1 MQPGDVVDGRFAIE
15 AVAGSGGMGT
25 VFRARDRASGDLVAI
40 KVLRAEAR
48 EARERFVREVRV
60 LAGLRHPGIV
70 RYIADG
76 ATGPSGR
83 DLWLAME
90 WIQGETLGERL
101 IRLALTP
108 AESLEIARRVAEA
121 LGAAHAKGVIHR
133 DIKPSN
139 IMLSG
144 GALESVKVVDFGVA
158 RITDATH
165 MATRTGIM
173 VGTPGYMA
181 PEQARGNREVTAA
194 ADVFAVACVLFEC
207 LTGRHIFVGDNVM
220 AVLAKILL
228 EETPRLRDVRPDL
241 PEALDRLLARALSKQ
256 PELRPRDGMLFA
268 LELSELRQSGRID
281 RGERPPEA
289 EASAALTGTEQRLL
303 CVVLI
308 GGGDAGVTDA
318 TIRTDEAT
326 LASDE
331 REQSPVVGPLRD
343 VAAQHGGNLERLVD
357 GSYVV
362 TLAGGGGASDQA
374 IRAARCALALKVIAP
389 TAPMA
394 LATGRGVM
402 AGGWPVGEAIDRAA
416 RLVAVGIDAVRIDE
430 VTAGLLDS
438 RFDVRGDGAGLTVVG
453 ERDVVEVGRTLL
465 GKPTACVGRDR
476 ELAMLSGLYD
486 ECVGEPIAR
495 AVVVTGA
502 AGVGKSRVRFELL
515 RRIKER
521 GEPVEVWFGRGDPL
535 QAGSTFGMLGP
546 ALRRAAGILDG
557 EPVEVRRKKLR
568 ARVMRHAGPE
578 PRRTIQFLGELIG
591 APFEDDDV
599 ELRAARQDPLLM
611 ADQVRRAFEHLVAL
625 ETAAQPLVIVLED
638 LHWGDLPS
646 VRLID
651 AALRALPD
659 RPWLVLALARPE
671 LAELFPRL
679 WEERGAQHVRLD
691 ELTKKGAEKL
701 VRGVLGPSATDS
713 VVARLVEQA
722 AGNAFYLEEL
732 VRAFVEGKG
741 EAMPATV
748 LAVVQGRLERLEADA
763 RRVLRAA
770 SVYGQ
775 RFWRGA
781 VTALLGGVARDTPAR
796 AWLDELVER
805 ELIAKA
811 PASRFPGEDELYFR
825 HALIREAAYGMLTD
839 ADRQLGH
846 SLAATWL
853 ERAGEG
859 EPIMLAE
866 HHERGGDP
874 AAAIDH
880 YRRASE
886 QALAAGDFAAAAARA
901 ERGVACGAKG
911 EMRGALRLAEA
922 EAHKWIGEH
931 AAALVE
937 GREAMGLSPPGGAR
951 WFAAAGEAAEA
962 AGKLGDVET
971 LTAIGQ
977 ALREASRRP
986 ACKLAAR
993 ATPIAHAAFQL
1004 FNIGRYELAQALLD
1018 QVEFADEDVTEPGI
1032 LARIHQ
1038 VRSSRA
1044 MFAGDAGAYL
1054 VSELAAAR
1062 EFERAGDERYAC
1074 MQRGHV
1080 GYACLEI
1087 GAFAD
1092 AERYLR
1098 EALASGTRM
1107 GLSHVIA
1114 TAKHNLGRALQRQ
1127 GRLDEAEEIERAAV
1141 AAFEGQGDKR
1151 LEAASRFYLGEIL
1164 VERGDVDTGEREIR
1178 RALELALPPSR
1189 PSCLAGLAQV
1199 LLARGRV
1206 AEALAAAR
1214 EGHAQ
1219 LELLGGV
1226 EEGES
1231 AVRLMLATCLDAA
1244 GDEQEALH
1252 AASSARE
1259 RLRSRAAKIT
1269 DPTWRTSFLE
1279 NLPEN
1284 ARTVALAARLGV

>member
-1 MQPGDVVDGRFAIE
+1 MQPGDVVDGRFTIE

-25 VFRARDRASGDLVAI
+25 VFRARDRSTGELAAI
-40 KVLRAEAR
+40 KVLKAEAR
-48 EARERFVREVRV
+48 DARERFLREVRV

-76 ATGPSGR
+76 AAGN

-90 WIQGETLGERL
+90 WIEGETLGERL
-101 IRLALTP
+101 IRFALTP

-139 IMLSG
+139 IMLAG
-144 GALESVKVVDFGVA
+144 GQLDSVKVVDFGVA
-158 RITDATH
+158 RVTDATR
-165 MATRTGIM
+165 MATRTGVM

-194 ADVFAVACVLFEC
+194 ADVFAVACVLYEC

-228 EETPRLRDVRPDL
+228 EETPRLRDARPDL
-241 PEALDRLLARALSKQ
+241 PDALDRLLTRALAKQ
-256 PELRPRDGMLFA
+256 PEVRPRDGMLFA
-268 LELSELRQSGRID
+268 LELGEMQQSGRID
-281 RGERPPEA
+281 RGERPPESEPA
-289 EASAALTGTEQRLL
+289 AALTGTEQRLL

-308 GGGDAGVTDA
+308 GGGDVPVTDA
-318 TIRTDEAT
+318 TLRTDGAT
-326 LASDE
+326 FSSDE
-331 REQSPVVGPLRD
+331 REQSPVIAPLRE
-343 VAAQHGGNLERLVD
+343 VAKQHGGDLERLVD

-362 TLAGGGGASDQA
+362 TLAGQGGASEQA
-374 IRAARCALALKVIAP
+374 IRAARCALALKLIAP

-416 RLVAVGIDAVRIDE
+416 RLVGFGREAVRIDE

-438 RFDVRGDGAGLTVVG
+438 RFDVRGDGLGLTLVG

-465 GKPTACVGRDR
+465 GQPTACVGRDR
-476 ELAMLSGLYD
+476 ELAMLTGLFD
-486 ECVGEPIAR
+486 ECVSEPVAR

-568 ARVMRHAGPE
+568 ARAMRNAAVE
-578 PRRTIQFLGELIG
+578 PKRTIQFLGELIG

-611 ADQVRRAFEHLVAL
+611 ADQVRRAFEHFVAL

-671 LAELFPRL
+671 LTELFPRL
-679 WEERGAQHVRLD
+679 WEERGAQQVRLD

-701 VRGVLGPSATDS
+701 VRGVLGVQASDT

-722 AGNAFYLEEL
+722 GGNAFYLEEL

-741 EAMPATV
+741 EAMPETV

-770 SVYGQ
+770 SVFGQ

-846 SLAATWL
+846 SLAAKWL
-853 ERAGEG
+853 VRAGEG
-859 EPIMLAE
+859 EPIVLAE

-874 AAAIDH
+874 AAAVDQ
-880 YRRASE
+880 YRRAAE
-886 QALAAGDFAAAAARA
+886 QALAAGDFAAVVARA
-901 ERGVACGAKG
+901 ERGVACGAQG
-911 EMRGALRLAEA
+911 ELLGALRQAEA
-922 EAHKWIGEH
+922 EAHKWMGEH
-931 AAALVE
+931 ARARDE
-937 GREAMGLSPPGGAR
+937 GREAMGLATPGGAR
-951 WFAAAGEAAEA
+951 WFAAAGETAEA
-962 AGKLGDVET
+962 AGKVGDVET
-971 LTAIGQ
+971 LVTIGQ
-977 ALREASRRP
+977 ALREASRRA
-986 ACKLAAR
+986 ACPLSAR

-1018 QVEFADEDVTEPGI
+1018 QVEFADEHVTDPGI

-1098 EALASGTRM
+1098 EALDSGTRM

-1114 TAKHNLGRALQRQ
+1114 TSKHNLGRALHRQ
-1127 GRLDEAEEIERAAV
+1127 GRLDEAEAIERAAV
-1141 AAFEGQGDKR
+1141 DAFVAQGDKR
-1151 LEAASRFYLGEIL
+1151 LEAASRFYVGEIL
-1164 VERGDVDTGEREIR
+1164 VERGEIDAGEHEIR

-1189 PSCLAGLAQV
+1189 PAILAGLAHV

-1206 AEALAAAR
+1206 QDALTAAR
-1214 EGHAQ
+1214 EAHEQ

-1244 GDEQEALH
+1244 GDADALV
-1252 AASSARE
+1252 ATRSARE
-1259 RLRSRAAKIT
+1259 RVRSRAAKIT

-1284 ARTVALAARLGV
+1284 ARTIALAARLGL